1 MELKLIQNKI
11 FEVRGLR
18 VMLDFD
24 LAEMYEVKTKVLK
37 QAVKRNINRFPSDF
51 MFELTKVELEEVV
64 TICDHLRF
72 LRGGESEHEVAGE
85 TVAVALHRLVECL
98 GRNAVDRSKIEI

>member
-1 MELKLIQNKI
+1 MIWVYYQENSKKWKVPSNYKSTIIFMELQIIQNKI

-37 QAVKRNINRFPSDF
+37 QAVKRNINRFPP
-51 MFELTKVELEEVV
+51 
-64 TICDHLRF
+64 
-72 LRGGESEHEVAGE
+72 
-85 TVAVALHRLVECL
+85 
-98 GRNAVDRSKIEI
+98 